1 MKIFRTIMGTV
12 CCLLALASCDTRD
25 ELYTE
30 DIRNGQCIIEIN
42 GHRDTVP
49 GYYSKGKDGV
59 VYDLYPRTLSAF
71 MGYCEY
77 DTVDVKLYAL
87 VLGKEYRLDF
97 YSPFYNPDDVTGNID
112 LKRGYDIVEYTDTPR
127 GYQFHTFR
135 LYTKIKISEQVSVFQ
150 SDTSSVLLGGYL
162 EGLYH
167 YGLNRDMDP
176 EGQND
181 DEYFRAYINFRL
193 WGPCPPTSVLDV
205 VDVEGNPYEKRISMS
220 RSHDKDGKVVKY
232 EYCIDGNVR
241 TYGPRDNRFDFFD
254 GPWQAGQSAYGGDYI
269 TATEISEINYEFQTK
284 GAHKIYY
291 RCMDDMFIWST
302 WKCET
307 IIIQ

>member
-49 GYYSKGKDGV
+49 GYYSKAKDGV
-59 VYDLYPRTLSAF
+59 VYDLYPRTLYARSGDF
-71 MGYCEY
+71 VY
-77 DTVDVKLYAL
+77 DTVHVKLYAL
-87 VLGKEYRLDF
+87 IRGKEYPLEF
-97 YSPFYNPDDVTGNID
+97 SGPNFNPSDVTGNIN
-112 LKRGYDIVEYTDTPR
+112 LKRGYTITDAVS
-127 GYQFHTFR
+127 GLVGIGNFR
-135 LYTKIKISEQVSVFQ
+135 NMVLYTQIKMSDQVSVFH
-150 SDTSSVLLGGYL
+150 SDTSSALLGGYL
-162 EGLYH
+162 QEFRH
-167 YGLNRDMDP
+167 YGLSGERTL
-176 EGQND
+176 E
-181 DEYFRAYINFRL
+181 DEEFMVYLNFRL

-241 TYGPRDNRFDFFD
+241 TYGPRDNRFDFFE
-254 GPWQAGQSAYGGDYI
+254 GPWQSGQSAYGGDYI